1 MEVVIETY
9 ADGSRMVSVDDKRY
23 YVREYKA
30 VSFGTVGE
38 TPDCIPARALCYSCE
53 EVKNWR
59 LMRKKEGGSNL
70 SCSEKTII

>member
-30 VSFGTVGE
+30 VILGTVGE
-38 TPDCIPARALCYSCE
+38 TMDCIPARALCYSCE
-53 EVKNWR
+53 E
-59 LMRKKEGGSNL
+59 KEHAT
-70 SCSEKTII
+70 EED

>member
-23 YVREYKA
+23 YVRECKA

-38 TPDCIPARALCYSCE
+38 TPDCIPVRALCYSCE

-59 LMRKKEGGSNL
+59 LRRAKEGGSNL

>member
-1 MEVVIETY
+1 MEVVIEIY

-38 TPDCIPARALCYSCE
+38 TPGCMPARALCYSCE

-59 LMRKKEGGSNL
+59 LRRTKEGGSD
-70 SCSEKTII
+70 